1 MHGTLDQWHVL
12 HTKSRQEKVLAKEL
26 TSLRIDHYLPLIRSV
41 RYHGGRKAVVE
52 APLFSSYVFLRGT
65 LEDAYRADRTRFVA
79 QIIPV
84 VDQQKLEQ
92 ELEAIKLALR
102 QDVPVQVY
110 SYLKKGMRVEV
121 RSGPFRGLK
130 GVIEDRK
137 ANRLFLQVEMLNA
150 AVSLEIDGS
159 LLEPIGAA
167 P

>member
-1 MHGTLDQWHVL
+1 MNVTVTEEWHVL

-26 TSLRIDHYLPLIRSV
+26 TSMGIEHYLPILKSV

-52 APLFSSYVFLRGT
+52 APMFSSYVFLHGT

-79 QIIPV
+79 QIIKV
-84 VDQQKLEQ
+84 VDQEKLEA
-92 ELEAIKLALR
+92 ELHNIQLALA
-102 QDVPVQVY
+102 QDAPMEVY
-110 SYLKKGMRVEV
+110 SYLKTGMRVEV
-121 RSGPFRGLK
+121 RSGPFQGLK

-159 LLEPIGAA
+159 LLDPLE
-167 P
+167 

>member
-1 MHGTLDQWHVL
+1 MNVTVTEEWHVL

-26 TSLRIDHYLPLIRSV
+26 TSMGIENYLPLLKSV

-52 APLFSSYVFLRGT
+52 APMFSSYVFLHGT

-79 QIIPV
+79 QIIKV
-84 VDQQKLEQ
+84 VDQEKLEA
-92 ELEAIKLALR
+92 ELHNIQLALA
-102 QDVPVQVY
+102 QDAPMEVY

-159 LLEPIGAA
+159 LLDPIE
-167 P
+167 

>member
-1 MHGTLDQWHVL
+1 MNVTVTEEWHVL

-26 TSLRIDHYLPLIRSV
+26 TSMGIEHYLPILKSV

-52 APLFSSYVFLRGT
+52 APMFSSYVFLHGT

-79 QIIPV
+79 QIIKV
-84 VDQQKLEQ
+84 VDQEKLEA
-92 ELEAIKLALR
+92 ELHNIQLALA
-102 QDVPVQVY
+102 QDAPMEVY
-110 SYLKKGMRVEV
+110 SYLKTGMRVEV

-159 LLEPIGAA
+159 LLDPLE
-167 P
+167 

>member
-1 MHGTLDQWHVL
+1 MNVTVTEEWHVL

-26 TSLRIDHYLPLIRSV
+26 TSMGIDHYLPILKSV

-52 APLFSSYVFLRGT
+52 APMFSSYVFLHGT

-79 QIIPV
+79 QIIKV
-84 VDQQKLEQ
+84 VDQEKLEA
-92 ELEAIKLALR
+92 ELQNIQLALN
-102 QDVPVQVY
+102 QDAPMEVY
-110 SYLKKGMRVEV
+110 AYLKTGMKVEV

-159 LLEPIGAA
+159 LLDPIE
-167 P
+167 